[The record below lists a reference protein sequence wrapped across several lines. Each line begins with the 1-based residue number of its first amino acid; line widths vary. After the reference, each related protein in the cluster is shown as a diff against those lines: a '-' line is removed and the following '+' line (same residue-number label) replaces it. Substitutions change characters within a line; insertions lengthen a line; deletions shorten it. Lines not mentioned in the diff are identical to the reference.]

1 VARLDKLIQVMHEQ
15 RAEGLQLAV
24 GKPASLMQNGS
35 VRAITREPLSDSQ
48 IQGLVREIA
57 SAETASQFGFAEV
70 SFAYRSPFGE
80 VQVEVKPGANGTAF
94 LRPAGA
100 APTASPAFRA
110 PPPGPAAP
118 ASAPSHPATPPP
130 TARSTQDPG
139 EQRAAMD
146 ALFRLLVQ
154 SGASD
159 LHLRTSEPPML
170 RLHGELARQNQPAL
184 SAERLEA
191 MLLSIMTPKEVGEF
205 REMGDT
211 DWAYEIDGLA
221 RFRCNAGRDRFGA
234 IGVFRV
240 IPNQIRTADEMGL
253 SREVQN
259 LCYLTKGLVVVTG
272 PTGSGKS
279 TTLAGLVDLINRTR
293 TDHIITIED
302 PIEFVHPSKKCL
314 VTQRQVGIHT
324 RSFKQ
329 ALRAAL
335 REDPD
340 IILVGEM
347 RDLETVSIAI
357 ETAETGHLVFGTL
370 HTTTAAST
378 IDRIIDQFPADRQ
391 SQVRVMLSESL
402 RGVIAQTLCKK
413 VGGGRVAAREILLSI
428 PAVSNLIR
436 EGKTFQIPSIMQT
449 NRKTGM
455 VTLNDALIELV
466 DARMV
471 EPKEAYM
478 KAVEKTGFAA
488 ALKAKR
494 HDVSFLGEG

>member
-1 VARLDKLIQVMHEQ
+1 MHEQ
-15 RAEGLQLAV
+15 RADALHLAV
-24 GKPASLMQNGS
+24 GHPAALVTNGGT
-35 VRAITREPLSDSQ
+35 RPITRDALSDGQ
-48 IQGLVREIA
+48 IVGLVREVA
-57 SAETASQFGFAEV
+57 GPEAAKVGGGAPMTFG
-70 SFAYRSPFGE
+70 YHSPSGE
-80 VQVEVKPGANGTAF
+80 VRVELT
-94 LRPAGA
+94 
-100 APTASPAFRA
+100 
-110 PPPGPAAP
+110 PGPDGSRAVVRPVTAAP
-118 ASAPSHPATPPP
+118 AASKGPDLAG
-130 TARSTQDPG
+130 ARAEIEG
-139 EQRAAMD
+139 MLRV
-146 ALFRLLVQ
+146 LVEAE
-154 SGASD
+154 ASD
-159 LHLRTSEPPML
+159 LHLRAGQPPLL
-170 RLHGELARQNQPAL
+170 RRQGELVREPGAPIP
-184 SAERLEA
+184 AERLET
-191 MLLSIMTPKEVGEF
+191 LLVSLMSPREVAEY
-205 REMGDT
+205 REVGDT
-211 DWAYEIDGLA
+211 DWAYEIEGLA
-221 RFRCNAGRDRFGA
+221 RFRCNAGRDRHGPIA
-234 IGVFRV
+234 VFRV
-240 IPNQIRTADEMGL
+240 IPTSVRTADDMGL

-279 TTLAGLVDLINRTR
+279 TTLAALVDLINRTR

-302 PIEFVHPSKKCL
+302 PIEFVHESKRCL
-314 VTQRQVGIHT
+314 VTQRQVGLHT
-324 RSFKQ
+324 RSFKN

-378 IDRIIDQFPADRQ
+378 VDRIIDQFPADRQ

-413 VGGGRVAAREILLSI
+413 IGGGRVAAREILLSI

-449 NRKTGM
+449 NRKVGM
-455 VTLNDALIELV
+455 VTLNDALLELV
-466 DARMV
+466 DAKQV

-478 KAVEKTGFAA
+478 KSVEKAGFTA

-494 HDVSFLGEG
+494 HDTSFLGEG